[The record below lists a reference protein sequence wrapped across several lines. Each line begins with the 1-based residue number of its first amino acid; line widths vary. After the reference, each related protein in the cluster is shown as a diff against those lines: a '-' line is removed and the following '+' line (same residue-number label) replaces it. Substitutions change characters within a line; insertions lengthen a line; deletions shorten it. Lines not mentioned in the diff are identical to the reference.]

1 MADGHPLVRVL
12 ADAAHGRFPPN
23 DGVIDVAPAVDGRAD
38 AMVGFTGHWVLAA
51 DIDPELVHARLPDG
65 DFSAP
70 MSAVFLNWVAAQ
82 LGSRP
87 GTFDA
92 LLCALGTGDGM
103 PDWLTRVDDLDH
115 PRVARASRYR
125 RDMQIFATADGA
137 GVIILGRGICGRWEI
152 GYEVDASARGEGLG
166 RRLVTAARALV
177 PNGEPVWAQVAP
189 GNAASL
195 RATLAGGF
203 TPVAAEVLF
212 PRRA

>member
-1 MADGHPLVRVL
+1 MPDAHPLARVL
-12 ADAAHGRFPPN
+12 ADAACGKYPPDDGR
-23 DGVIDVAPAVDGRAD
+23 VDVMPALDGRAD

-51 DIDPELVHARLPDG
+51 DIDPELVHAQLPDG

-70 MSAVFLNWVAAQ
+70 MSAVFLHWVAAQ

-92 LLCALGTGDGM
+92 LLCALGTGEGA
-103 PDWLTRVDDLDH
+103 PDWLTPIEDLEH

-125 RDMQIFATADGA
+125 RDMQIFTTADGA

-152 GYEVDASARGEGLG
+152 GYEVDASAQGRGLG
-166 RRLVTAARALV
+166 RRLVAAARGLGA
-177 PNGEPVWAQVAP
+177 NGEPVWAQVAP

-212 PRRA
+212 PRA